1 MTASRLYSTY
11 LSSKDH
17 TAATGAS
24 TKIQNKEGA
33 RFKAWGNYIGGKNLQ
48 LVKDT
53 QIVQSWRA
61 SDWSKSQPDSTLVL
75 LFEDVGENAV
85 ITMVH
90 ANVPDKEFD
99 SLKKGWNEYYWNP
112 WKKYFSTRKNS
123 N

>member
-1 MTASRLYSTY
+1 LTASRLYSTY

-61 SDWSKSQPDSTLVL
+61 SDWKKSQPDSTLVL

-90 ANVPDKEFD
+90 ANVPDKEFE